1 MENKYFRLIQRRDT
15 KANWEKVN
23 PVLKAGEFGYC
34 IDSMDFKIGNDIDR
48 WNELPYQQE
57 LMTVDWDSILRKPD
71 IYSKQE
77 IDAIIGSI
85 NNELSNI

>member
-1 MENKYFRLIQRRDT
+1 M
-15 KANWEKVN
+15 
-23 PVLKAGEFGYC
+23 
-34 IDSMDFKIGNDIDR
+34 MDFKVGNGIDR

-57 LMTVDWDSILRKPD
+57 LMTVDWDSIVRKPD

-77 IDAIIGSI
+77 IDAMIGNI